1 MSEIQIGG
9 WSEEEYL
16 LRRDKYISNTY
27 SNNHDDLPG
36 SSNDK
41 DVYHERPKMM
51 GPQKYL
57 RKSCYHRIECTT
69 TTFLAAFMLRRPLNS
84 VALFTT
90 THRKPERVFDGT
102 GTQVKAQIIN
112 KFRIKIVQRELYNVK
127 DPHEV
132 GIGEKR
138 ERTLQK
144 SKLHLQRV

>member
-1 MSEIQIGG
+1 MSEIGG

-16 LRRDKYISNTY
+16 LRNDKYISNTY
-27 SNNHDDLPG
+27 SNNHDDLPR

-41 DVYHERPKMM
+41 DVYHECPKMM

-57 RKSCYHRIECTT
+57 GNSCYHCIECTA
-69 TTFLAAFMLRRPLNS
+69 TTFLTVFMLRRPLNS
-84 VALFTT
+84 VALSTR

-102 GTQVKAQIIN
+102 GTQVNAQIIN

-132 GIGEKR
+132 GIEKKR

-144 SKLHLQRV
+144 SKLHLQCV